1 MCAGTLRHPIIVET
15 SVEAQTD
22 TGEITTTWQPYQ
34 TLMAAIET
42 TGGREFEAVKQTHSE
57 LTHIIKTRYWS
68 GITSKMRINHAGRIL
83 EIIAPPINEREKNV
97 SLKILCKEID

>member
-1 MCAGTLRHPIIVET
+1 MRAGTLRHPIIVEM

-57 LTHIIKTRYWS
+57 LTHIIKTVISPVAVCASTDVSTIMGWRS
-68 GITSKMRINHAGRIL
+68 VPARIKLNAEG
-83 EIIAPPINEREKNV
+83 
-97 SLKILCKEID
+97 